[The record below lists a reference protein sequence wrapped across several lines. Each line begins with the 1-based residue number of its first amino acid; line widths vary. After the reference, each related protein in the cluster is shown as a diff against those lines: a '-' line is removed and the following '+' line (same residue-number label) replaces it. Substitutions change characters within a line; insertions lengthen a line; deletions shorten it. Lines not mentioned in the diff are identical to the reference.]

1 MQIILK
7 SPHPIFIIMFLLWLL
22 TSTAPASAQTP
33 STAAKNKNPFP
44 VKYTSQIDEKLN
56 LRTITLAPVY
66 DNVKKVYSEPIQ
78 KLLIELLQNDKVWG
92 YSPFPE
98 TNKKIFVETYDTKA
112 NEVLEVLKQ
121 TSAQGLLIA
130 IIAKG
135 PNGLSAKL
143 RLYTLDQG
151 LILAEESFQDLATF
165 EIPRLREEF
174 ITLYQNLKNKMPYR
188 GLILSRRG
196 LEVTLNAGVKNGLVV
211 GQELTLA
218 QILKLN
224 RHPKLKYMVSTEK
237 EIIGRV
243 QITKVEPYLSFAQII
258 FEKETGVVD
267 VGAKILPTN
276 SISYPRPLINLT
288 GEVVGDQVSPKSI
301 TNEPSLEIEKVKSN
315 TNKAHLGKVLI
326 EGGISQFDE
335 SGRFNAGGSA
345 DTSQTMAPTLYLNGE
360 FWFGQNWFVNF
371 DILQSSFK
379 AINTLTL
386 STPTDLNYTYARY
399 TGSAGYYFLINDNFA
414 GPKASVQLGFSSY
427 TTNVTDTSPTAFT
440 SATVGGPVI
449 KLTGAFPLQPEYP
462 IEIGA
467 SLDVLLNPTYSESP
481 TTSSS
486 AISRTNTF
494 GLFASYQ
501 ATTTLHYR
509 LDLNFN
515 QIQVDY
521 NGVGLKRSS
530 TIKMN
535 SQLLGIEYLF

>member
-1 MQIILK
+1 MKIILNLRHTFLHLLFTLVTLLVGPLVHAQN
-7 SPHPIFIIMFLLWLL
+7 SP
-22 TSTAPASAQTP
+22 AV
-33 STAAKNKNPFP
+33 AKNKNPFP
-44 VKYTSQIDEKLN
+44 VKYTSEVDEKLN

-78 KLLIELLQNDKVWG
+78 KLLVELLQNDKVWG
-92 YSPFPE
+92 YSEFPE
-98 TNKKIFVETYDTKA
+98 MNKKIFVETFDTKPA
-112 NEVLEVLKQ
+112 EVLEVLNQ
-121 TSAQGLLIA
+121 TSSQGLLTA

-135 PNGLSAKL
+135 PNGLGAKL

-151 LILAEESFQDLATF
+151 LILAEESFQDLTTF

-174 ITLYQNLKNKMPYR
+174 ITLYQNIKNKMPYR

-196 LEVTLNAGVKNGLVV
+196 LEVTLNAGAKNGLVV

-267 VGAKILPTN
+267 VGAKILPTQ
-276 SISYPRPLINLT
+276 SISYPRPIINSI
-288 GEVVGDQVSPKSI
+288 GDVIGDQLSPKS
-301 TNEPSLEIEKVKSN
+301 NPADASSPLEKVKTAN
-315 TNKAHLGKVLI
+315 DHRIGKVII

-335 SGRFNAGGSA
+335 SGRFNMGGST
-345 DTSQTMAPTLYLNGE
+345 DTSQTSAPTLFINGE

-379 AINTLTL
+379 SQNTLAF

-399 TGSAGYYFLINDNFA
+399 TGSVGYYFLKNDDFW
-414 GPKASVQLGFSSY
+414 GPKASAQLGFSSY
-427 TTNVTDTSPTAFT
+427 KTDVTDSSPTAFT
-440 SATVGGPVI
+440 STSTGGPVI
-449 KLTGAFPLQPEYP
+449 KITGSFPLEPEFP
-462 IEIGA
+462 VEIGA
-467 SLDVLLNPTYSESP
+467 SVDVLINPAFSESP
-481 TTSSS
+481 TSSQS
-486 AISRTNTF
+486 AVARTNTF
-494 GLFASYQ
+494 GLFASYH
-501 ATTTLHYR
+501 ATPNLRYR

-515 QIQVDY
+515 QIQVDFD
-521 NGVGLKRSS
+521 GAGLKRSS

-535 SQLLGIEYLF
+535 SQLVGIDYLF